1 MKNDPTAQPL
11 ARASRRPLQ
20 RNLRRRRLGGVCA
33 GLADYLGISP
43 TPIRLFFLGLPL
55 LPLAGLLLSPLKGLL
70 LFPLFAPL
78 MALLTV
84 LGYVALWVVIP
95 AHAEK
100 PIPKVN
106 SKELSEKLWRIGKIM
121 DKVHR
126 QQSPQV
132 ADLAEEVFDAVKV
145 LAPYFEQPEAPPLDK
160 TLQDTVTEQFPKL
173 LERLDALPAN
183 IALHQLAEFRAQ
195 FQQAATDLIEK
206 EFKANMKARG
216 GVDSPELAAWREL
229 LRPLQERLRDS
240 TGPQTLGALRNIE
253 EKLAFIL
260 ERIGEGGEVFDL
272 RPFEV
277 RKIAFEYLPDTLS
290 QYLQLPPSMAKTQRL
305 NSGKTAEE
313 SLNEQLNLLDGALH
327 DLARSLFEKDAGGLL
342 VHGRFLKE
350 KFAEQPFRL
359 E

>member
-1 MKNDPTAQPL
+1 MKNAPTL

-43 TPIRLFFLGLPL
+43 APIRLFFLGLPL
-55 LPLAGLLLSPLKGLL
+55 LPLAVSLLSPLKGLL
-70 LFPLFAPL
+70 LFPFFAPL
-78 MALLTV
+78 MAVIAV
-84 LGYVALWVVIP
+84 LAYVALWIALP
-95 AHAEK
+95 ADIEK
-100 PIPKVN
+100 PIPKVS
-106 SKELSEKLWRIGKIM
+106 SKELTEKLWRMGKAM

-126 QQSPQV
+126 QQSQRV
-132 ADLAEEVFDAVKV
+132 ADLAQEVFDAVKI

-160 TLQDTVTEQFPKL
+160 TLRDTVTEQFPKL
-173 LERLDALPAN
+173 LERLDALPVN
-183 IALHQLAEFRAQ
+183 IALNQLGEFRAQ
-195 FQQAATDLIEK
+195 FQQAANELIEK
-206 EFKANMKARG
+206 EFKANMTA
-216 GVDSPELAAWREL
+216 GVEMDSPELAAWREL
-229 LRPLQERLRDS
+229 LQPLQERLRDS
-240 TGPQTLGALRNIE
+240 TGPETLVALRSIE

-260 ERIGEGGEVFDL
+260 ERIGGGGEVFDL

-277 RKIAFEYLPDTLS
+277 RKIAFEYLPDTLN
-290 QYLQLPPSMAKTQRL
+290 QYLQLPSSMAKTQRL

-327 DLARSLFEKDAGGLL
+327 DLAKSLFEKDAGGLL

-359 E
+359 ER